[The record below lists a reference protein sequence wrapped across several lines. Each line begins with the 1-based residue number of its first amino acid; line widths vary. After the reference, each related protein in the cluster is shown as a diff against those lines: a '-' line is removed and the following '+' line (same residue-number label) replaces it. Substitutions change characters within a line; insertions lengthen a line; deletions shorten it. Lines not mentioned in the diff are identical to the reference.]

1 MARGV
6 TANSP
11 DRTARLAIQA
21 GRPNRAGPSETRAR
35 ILETA
40 AQFYRRIGHRKTT
53 VADIA
58 KDMSMSPANVYRF
71 FPSKHAIELAV
82 AGVLLD
88 EVVRVAGEAARRDG
102 SAAER
107 LRAVLQALE
116 RLHAAR
122 WVHDHRLHELVVTA
136 IRENW
141 SVTSAYAHRLS
152 SAVAEVISE
161 GQARGEFSEGDPMMI
176 ARCVLSAT
184 SGYLDPLLVTSGVS
198 SSRPTLDQMIDFC
211 IGALGAGPEGKTI
224 PIPPRKPKDTGEPPC
239 SPKKPE
245 AHSRSFPSPAPAR
258 WSSCRE

>member
-1 MARGV
+1 MAHGV

-21 GRPNRAGPSETRAR
+21 VRPNRPGPSKTRAR

-71 FPSKHAIELAV
+71 FPSKHAIESTV

-88 EVVRVAGEAARRDG
+88 EVVRAAGEAARRDG

-107 LRAVLQALE
+107 LRAVLQTLE

-122 WVHDHRLHELVVTA
+122 WVHDRRLHELVVTA
-136 IRENW
+136 IGQNW

-152 SAVAEVISE
+152 SVVAEVISE
-161 GQARGEFSEGDPMMI
+161 GQARGEFSGGDPMMI
-176 ARCVLSAT
+176 ARCVLGAT
-184 SGYLDPLLVTSGVS
+184 SGYLDPLAVTSGTS
-198 SSRPTLDQMIDFC
+198 SSRPTLDQMTDFC
-211 IGALGAGPEGKTI
+211 IGALGAVSETTTI
-224 PIPPRKPKDTGEPPC
+224 PIPPRKPKDTGEPPG
-239 SPKKPE
+239 SPKQPR
-245 AHSRSFPSPAPAR
+245 ADNLSGPNPAPAHR
-258 WSSCRE
+258 SSCRE